1 VRLVRVAPL
10 DREVSAI
17 GFGCASLGSRISAAN
32 GSRAIAHALDLGLTW
47 FDVAPSY
54 GDGQAES
61 LLGSALRGRRDK
73 VVICTKFGIAPA
85 AVPLAARLIR
95 PLARRTVA
103 AFPNLRR
110 AVAKARPIGARAPID
125 PAAIEASVTRSLR
138 LLRTDTIDVLAVH
151 EPSPQDAANAAV
163 FDVLRRLVERGLVRA
178 VSIAGDPPSIEAAV
192 RTDASIGIAQF
203 PDTPLSNAAAILRE
217 RLPTPAPMFVT
228 HGVFGS
234 GLTQAFARLTAQQ
247 RAKIAELARRHGVDF
262 LNTPDELLL
271 RFAFSNNP
279 DGVVVIS
286 MFDTGH
292 IQRNIAG
299 ASSNP
304 IPGFADAVRQ
314 GLASCEP
321 TGGAVLASQDGAIS

>member
-1 VRLVRVAPL
+1 MRLVRVPKL

-17 GFGCASLGSRISAAN
+17 GFGCASLGSRISAAD
-32 GSRAIAHALDLGLTW
+32 GRRAIAHALDLGLTW

-73 VVICTKFGIAPA
+73 VVICTKFGIAPPP
-85 AVPLAARLIR
+85 VPLAARLIR
-95 PLARRTVA
+95 PLARQAVA
-103 AFPNLRR
+103 AFPGLRG

-138 LLRTDTIDVLAVH
+138 LLRTDTIDVLAIH
-151 EPSPQDAANAAV
+151 EPSPQDAANPAI

-178 VSIAGDPPSIEAAV
+178 VSIAGDPPSIETAV

-203 PDTPLSNAAAILRE
+203 PDTPLTHAAAILRE
-217 RLPTPAPMFVT
+217 RLPAPAPTFIT

-234 GLTQAFARLTAQQ
+234 GLSQAFARLTAQR

-262 LNTPDELLL
+262 RNTPDDLLL

-279 DGVVVIS
+279 DGVVIIS
-286 MFDTGH
+286 MFDSSH
-292 IQRNIAG
+292 IERNIVG
-299 ASSNP
+299 ARQNP

-314 GLASCEP
+314 GLAACEP
-321 TGGAVLASQDGAIS
+321 IG